1 MVEIMRKTYN
11 VTEIAEILGV
21 SRPTAYEL
29 ASREDFPSIR
39 VGGRRIVVPC
49 DAFERWLQEQVSAPK
64 R

>member
-1 MVEIMRKTYN
+1 MIEAVRKTYN
-11 VTEIAEILGV
+11 VKEVAAILGV

-29 ASREDFPSIR
+29 VSREDFPSIR

-49 DAFERWLQEQVSAPK
+49 EAFERWMQEQATAPK

>member
-1 MVEIMRKTYN
+1 MIEVKRKAYN
-11 VTEIAEILGV
+11 VTEIAAILGV

-39 VGGRRIVVPC
+39 VSGRRIVVPC
-49 DAFERWLQEQVSAPK
+49 DAFERWMQEQAAAPK